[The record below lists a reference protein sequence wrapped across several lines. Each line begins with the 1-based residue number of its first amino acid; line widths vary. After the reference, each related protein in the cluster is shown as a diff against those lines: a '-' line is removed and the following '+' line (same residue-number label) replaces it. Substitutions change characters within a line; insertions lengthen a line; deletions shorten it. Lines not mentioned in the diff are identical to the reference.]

1 MQYVVRGVV
10 ALVALMSAMVVSA
23 GTPVAAD
30 VADKIMAKLRLARP
44 DIPVASVEHSPVEG
58 IYRLDMGRGGVVYA
72 SASGDFIFTGKM
84 LGVEPGQFVDVQ
96 EVSMRPVRQQKL
108 ASVALS
114 DMVVFPA
121 EGERKAFINVFTDVD
136 CGYCRKLHKEIPEL
150 NASGVEVRYLA
161 FPRAGIGSHSYKKI
175 ASAWCSKDRLDAMN
189 RLKLGETIPMIDC
202 QTPVAMQYELG
213 NEIGVTGTPA
223 IVLEDGTVLPGYMPA
238 AALISRL
245 KL

>member
-1 MQYVVRGVV
+1 MQYVVRGMV
-10 ALVALMSAMVVSA
+10 ALVALMSVMVVSA
-23 GTPVAAD
+23 GTPVAKD
-30 VADKIMAKLRLARP
+30 VADTIIAKLRLARP
-44 DIPVASVEHSPVEG
+44 DIPIASVEHSPVEG

-72 SASGDFIFTGKM
+72 SANGDFIFTGKM

-96 EVSMRPVRQQKL
+96 EVSMRPIRKKKL
-108 ASVALS
+108 ADVALS

-121 EGERKAFINVFTDVD
+121 LGERKAYISVFTDVD

-161 FPRAGIGSHSYKKI
+161 FPRAGIGSRSHKKI
-175 ASAWCSKDRLDAMN
+175 ASAWCSDDRLDAMN
-189 RLKLGETIPMIDC
+189 RLKRGEAIPEIDC
-202 QTPVAMQYELG
+202 QTPVAMQYNLG

-223 IVLEDGTVLPGYMPA
+223 IVLADGTVLPGYMPA
-238 AALISRL
+238 EALISRL